1 MLHFEM
7 EYHGLVNGI
16 SSSID
21 TLNLIFIKHKDLWFV
36 EDEDYLAM
44 FAKHFTACKR
54 YIINTI
60 IPHTTFGIQMK
71 LKLK

>member
-7 EYHGLVNGI
+7 KYHGTVNDIG
-16 SSSID
+16 SSID

-36 EDEDYLAM
+36 EDEDYLTM
-44 FAKHFTACKR
+44 LVKHFTTCKC

-60 IPHTTFGIQMK
+60 TPRTTF
-71 LKLK
+71 